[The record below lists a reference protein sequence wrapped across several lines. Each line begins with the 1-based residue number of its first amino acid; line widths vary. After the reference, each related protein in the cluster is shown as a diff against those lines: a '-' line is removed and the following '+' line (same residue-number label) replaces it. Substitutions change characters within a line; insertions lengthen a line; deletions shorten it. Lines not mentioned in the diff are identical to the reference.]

1 MIFGNLR
8 FSTHCVLMIN
18 VLVTGLQGLVGNTL
32 AQKLLNHLSSTP
44 QSYKFFS
51 LVRSLD
57 NSSFSLPSRLLSDE
71 ILIGDCSSISDL
83 SEALSAST
91 PDVILHLA
99 QMRYVPNLLAALSS
113 TTLNPRLVI
122 LGTTGV
128 FSQFPSCSADYK
140 RAETC
145 LHYSKYNFCVLRSS
159 LIYGS
164 KRIKFHKLAKRL
176 ISINPLF
183 CRVST
188 YVFISPFSIPMS
200 LIVFTILL

>member
-1 MIFGNLR
+1 
-8 FSTHCVLMIN
+8 MIN

-44 QSYKFFS
+44 HSYKFFS

-145 LHYSKYNFCVLRSS
+145 LHYSKYNFFVLRSS
-159 LIYGS
+159 LIYG
-164 KRIKFHKLAKRL
+164 IKKDKNFH
-176 ISINPLF
+176 
-183 CRVST
+183 
-188 YVFISPFSIPMS
+188 
-200 LIVFTILL
+200 